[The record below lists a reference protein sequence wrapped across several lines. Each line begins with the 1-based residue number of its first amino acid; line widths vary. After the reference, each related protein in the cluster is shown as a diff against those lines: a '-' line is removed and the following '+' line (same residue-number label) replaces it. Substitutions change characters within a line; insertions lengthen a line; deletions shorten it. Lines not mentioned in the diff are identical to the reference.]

1 MDSKLDADLNAS
13 SVADETISKEMG
25 HWDSAVIR
33 AQEVVVRGD
42 RLLSYLDIL
51 R

>member
-1 MDSKLDADLNAS
+1 MDADLKAIS
-13 SVADETISKEMG
+13 AADETISEEMG
-25 HWDSAVIR
+25 HWDSGVIG

-51 R
+51 G